1 MEVLTKPNVFGF
13 SQPTIVQSYAIP
25 EIMKGGDVMIKS
37 ETGSG
42 KTLAYLIPIVQMLQA
57 SPQRIERSDGA
68 YCVILVPTRELCV
81 QIEEAV
87 KKLLLPFF
95 WIVPTVICGGQKR
108 KAEKSRLRK
117 GANIIISTPG
127 RLLDHALHTAS
138 LSLSRVRMLV
148 LDEADR
154 LLDMGFEQQLRDLLA
169 LLRKQASRRPQT
181 VLLSATLSP
190 ALEQLATLSLQEPSF
205 LDVDK
210 LRREK
215 EGDEEKKEEN
225 DENDEKSERRIVRMI
240 DRGNG
245 DRSHLPGAEAAATIL
260 RAG

>member
-1 MEVLTKPNVFGF
+1 M
-13 SQPTIVQSYAIP
+13 
-25 EIMKGGDVMIKS
+25 
-37 ETGSG
+37 
-42 KTLAYLIPIVQMLQA
+42 
-57 SPQRIERSDGA
+57 
-68 YCVILVPTRELCV
+68 
-81 QIEEAV
+81 
-87 KKLLLPFF
+87 
-95 WIVPTVICGGQKR
+95 
-108 KAEKSRLRK
+108 
-117 GANIIISTPG
+117 
-127 RLLDHALHTAS
+127 DHALHTAS

-169 LLRKQASRRPQT
+169 LLRKQAPRRPQT

-215 EGDEEKKEEN
+215 EGDDEKQEASHEN
-225 DENDEKSERRIVRMI
+225 DETSERRIVRMI

>member
-1 MEVLTKPNVFGF
+1 M
-13 SQPTIVQSYAIP
+13 
-25 EIMKGGDVMIKS
+25 
-37 ETGSG
+37 
-42 KTLAYLIPIVQMLQA
+42 
-57 SPQRIERSDGA
+57 
-68 YCVILVPTRELCV
+68 
-81 QIEEAV
+81 
-87 KKLLLPFF
+87 
-95 WIVPTVICGGQKR
+95 
-108 KAEKSRLRK
+108 
-117 GANIIISTPG
+117 
-127 RLLDHALHTAS
+127 DHALHTAS

-169 LLRKQASRRPQT
+169 LLRKQAPRRPQT

-215 EGDEEKKEEN
+215 EGDDEKKEESN
-225 DENDEKSERRIVRMI
+225 ENDEKSERRIVRMI